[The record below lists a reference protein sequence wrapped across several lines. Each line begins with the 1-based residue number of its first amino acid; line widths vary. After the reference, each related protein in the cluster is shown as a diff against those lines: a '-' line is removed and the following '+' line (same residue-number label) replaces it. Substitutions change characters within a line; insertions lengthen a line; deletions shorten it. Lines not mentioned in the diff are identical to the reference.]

1 MHPNEPPTDLPQSQI
16 ASLVDAL
23 RATELRAVLLADQR
37 RCWRSGQRVLAEVY
51 REHLPRLR
59 QDDDLL
65 FDLVWS
71 EALLR
76 QELGET
82 PTPDEYAE
90 RFPDLAE
97 RLRRQFG
104 LQGAVTDAGLP
115 DPAGGSD
122 LPERL
127 RAVASMLSLPGS
139 GQATPG
145 GKAAATP
152 EAVGES
158 LPLPRAGVPAV
169 GGPTLAQTPEMQQ
182 RAAQLSTTGG
192 KSLHIEG
199 YEVIKPPN
207 VLLTEDGTPKITD
220 FGLAKRVQGGPK
232 APAAGGLTATGA
244 VMDTPSYMA
253 PEQARGETKAIGP
266 AADVYALGAIL
277 YECLTGRPPF
287 RAATALDTLLQVI
300 SEEAVA
306 VRQLQPGV
314 PADLETICH
323 KCLQKEPDKRYA
335 AHDLAE
341 DLRRFQ
347 AGEPIAARPV
357 GQAERA
363 WRWCRRNPVVA
374 GLLTTVA
381 AVLLLGAAVALA
393 LAVWALGERDRAD
406 HNAATARQREQDA
419 VARKAEADDART
431 RADDAARRSR
441 ESERRAVR
449 EKEQK
454 EKTLADLGYQLSVLA
469 RNYGERGEQAFR
481 AGNVPDSLNWVL
493 RAYEVAPPDDPLRAG
508 YRRLLAAWARD
519 LEKRLVHDDVVVAA
533 ACSPDGRTV
542 LTGSHDGTARLWE
555 TATGK
560 ELGVLRHDRKVR
572 AVAWSPDGRT
582 VLTGSRDGTAQLWEA
597 ATGKRH
603 ATLHHGDAVA
613 AVAWSPDGGT
623 VLTGGWDHEARLWDP
638 ATGRELATLSHED
651 RVKAV
656 AYSPDG
662 RTVLTAGDD
671 GTARLWEVATGKPRC
686 VLRHDKAVGRMV
698 QSRQPSFASLSSA
711 SVLVC
716 GDLVA
721 RILCSCAAFLS
732 SGRAM

>member
-115 DPAGGSD
+115 DPGGGSD

-145 GKAAATP
+145 GKAAAAP

-158 LPLPRAGVPAV
+158 LPSPRAGVPAV
-169 GGPTLAQTPEMQQ
+169 GGQTLAQTPEMQQ

-192 KSLHIEG
+192 KRLHIEG

-287 RAATALDTLLQVI
+287 RAATALDTVLQVI
-300 SEEAVA
+300 SAEPAA

-323 KCLQKEPDKRYA
+323 KCLQKEPAKRYA
-335 AHDLAE
+335 SALDLAE

-347 AGEPIAARPV
+347 AGEPITARPV

-381 AVLLLGAAVALA
+381 AVLLLGAAVASA

-406 HNAATARQREQDA
+406 HNAATARSASKTPWHAKQKPTTPGRG
-419 VARKAEADDART
+419 RT
-431 RADDAARRSR
+431 TRPASPGRASAAPCARRSR
-441 ESERRAVR
+441 RRKHWPTWATSSR
-449 EKEQK
+449 CWPAI
-454 EKTLADLGYQLSVLA
+454 TASAASRPSAPATCRTASTGCC
-469 RNYGERGEQAFR
+469 
-481 AGNVPDSLNWVL
+481 VPTRW
-493 RAYEVAPPDDPLRAG
+493 
-508 YRRLLAAWARD
+508 RRRTT
-519 LEKRLVHDDVVVAA
+519 RSGPVTA
-533 ACSPDGRTV
+533 ACWPPG
-542 LTGSHDGTARLWE
+542 
-555 TATGK
+555 
-560 ELGVLRHDRKVR
+560 
-572 AVAWSPDGRT
+572 
-582 VLTGSRDGTAQLWEA
+582 
-597 ATGKRH
+597 
-603 ATLHHGDAVA
+603 
-613 AVAWSPDGGT
+613 
-623 VLTGGWDHEARLWDP
+623 
-638 ATGRELATLSHED
+638 LATWRNDSSMTMSWS
-651 RVKAV
+651 RPPA
-656 AYSPDG
+656 AP
-662 RTVLTAGDD
+662 TA
-671 GTARLWEVATGKPRC
+671 A
-686 VLRHDKAVGRMV
+686 
-698 QSRQPSFASLSSA
+698 PS
-711 SVLVC
+711 
-716 GDLVA
+716 
-721 RILCSCAAFLS
+721 
-732 SGRAM
+732 